1 VMFLYAHY
9 TLNALVCQ
17 QDLKIYEKSSTNVQ
31 IKVVVLHM
39 H

>member
-1 VMFLYAHY
+1 L
-9 TLNALVCQ
+9 CQ